1 MTLKS
6 VSVLFLASVCLAA
19 CSSGSRGPDEF
30 EVLNRAPLVIPPEAE
45 LSPPRPGEPRAQ
57 EINPGQQAYEALFPG
72 KTLKKSAPKSQS
84 EYGLLRR
91 LAQSNA
97 DIRSNAGGNKKAD
110 VVKKKLI
117 LADLLDA
124 DDRVH
129 RPDNIEIYMVSNGG

>member
-30 EVLNRAPLVIPPEAE
+30 EVLSRAPLVIPPEAE

-57 EINPGQQAYEALFPG
+57 EIDPGQQAFEALFPG
-72 KTLKKSAPKSQS
+72 KTLKRSTPKSQS

-91 LAQSNA
+91 MANSNA
-97 DIRSNAGGNKKAD
+97 DIRSNAGGDKTAD
-110 VVKKKLI
+110 VVKKKLL

-124 DDRVH
+124 EERMH
-129 RPDNIEIYMVSNGG
+129 RPDNVEIYRVSDGG